1 MASDTSGSEYYEHS
15 VQSEEEYDDEE
26 LVSDRLKVQE
36 ASRTRSKKLPA
47 RYREAFQSKE
57 DLAVEMKDSKL
68 LYMCTCNFTRIK
80 LWICKV

>member
-15 VQSEEEYDDEE
+15 VQSKEEYDDEE
-26 LVSDRLKVQE
+26 LVSEQLKAQE
-36 ASRTRSKKLPA
+36 VRGTRSKKRPA
-47 RYREAFQSKE
+47 RYREAFQSKEE

-68 LYMCTCNFTRIK
+68 LMCTCNFTRIK